1 MTGAKKFS
9 LWTKP
14 GSGGERK
21 LRTSSKFLLTVL
33 PFLLSGLLFQALVM
47 FEKIDGGSEVIENL
61 AYGIIVLVV
70 AMSLLTLIISLI
82 DYLRSME

>member
-1 MTGAKKFS
+1 MTGAKNFS

-14 GSGGERK
+14 GPGGERD
-21 LRTSSKFLLTVL
+21 LRTSSKILLTVL
-33 PFLLSGLLFQALVM
+33 PFLLSGLLFQALVT
-47 FEKIDGGSEVIENL
+47 FEKIDGGSEVIKML
-61 AYGIIVLVV
+61 AYGVIVLVL